1 MAPGSGP
8 VPVETSVCLTRGT
21 VMGSVTAG
29 MAVTK
34 PDVSVWGGLTEGEGE
49 WLQGAPATYFRSA

>member
-8 VPVETSVCLTRGT
+8 VLVETSVCLTRGT

-34 PDVSVWGGLTEGEGE
+34 PDVSVGGLTEGEGE
-49 WLQGAPATYFRSA
+49 WLQGAPAAYFRSA